1 MVKKLTDDNKIH
13 DFAQKVT
20 TPFYIYSSDK
30 IIENYNSYARCL
42 TEIDS
47 LICYSVKANSN
58 LSILKMLSNK
68 NSGFDVVSKG
78 EIERVLLAGG
88 DAEKIVFSGVGKTMD
103 EIEFGIAKNILCFN
117 VESLDELKSISE
129 VASSLN
135 KMANISIRVNPSID
149 PKTHPYIT
157 TGLSENKFGTVS
169 YTQLPLPTP
178 PYV

>member
-58 LSILKMLSNK
+58 LSILKMLSNN

-88 DAEKIVFSGVGKTMD
+88 DAEKIVFSV
-103 EIEFGIAKNILCFN
+103 
-117 VESLDELKSISE
+117 
-129 VASSLN
+129 
-135 KMANISIRVNPSID
+135 
-149 PKTHPYIT
+149 H
-157 TGLSENKFGTVS
+157 
-169 YTQLPLPTP
+169 QLYRRYKICYRLR
-178 PYV
+178 

>member
-30 IIENYNSYARCL
+30 IIENYNSYAHCL

-68 NSGFDVVSKG
+68 NSGLDVVSKG

-88 DAEKIVFSGVGKTMD
+88 DAEKIVFSGLKQIVVPFLKGFAD
-103 EIEFGIAKNILCFN
+103 CFLVCN
-117 VESLDELKSISE
+117 SPFD
-129 VASSLN
+129 
-135 KMANISIRVNPSID
+135 
-149 PKTHPYIT
+149 
-157 TGLSENKFGTVS
+157 
-169 YTQLPLPTP
+169 TP
-178 PYV
+178 FSNL